1 MRLWK
6 SMAWGILLWHSQ
18 SGALCPAWPPARAAE
33 EIARLQQQLADW
45 NDIYWKQ
52 GVSAVDDSVYDQLS
66 ARLVQWQ
73 RCVGQDV
80 SSTPVSPPLNGTTM
94 HPVAHTGVRK
104 LADRQAVE
112 QWMRG
117 RSELWVQ
124 PKVDGVA
131 VTLVYQNGK
140 LTRAI
145 SRGNRLQGEDW
156 TPKIRLIPSIP
167 QTTQGALA
175 NAVLQGEIF
184 LQREGHIQQRMG
196 GMNARSKVAGML
208 MRQDNASALNSLG
221 IFIWAWPD
229 GPANMPERLSQL
241 AKAGF
246 SLTKKYSLVV
256 KDASEVERARQSWL
270 TSALPFVTDGVVI
283 RMAKEPASQYWR
295 PGQGDWLAAWK
306 YPPVAQVAQVS
317 AIQFSVGKSGKI
329 TVVASLVPVILDDK
343 RVQRVNIGSVKRWE
357 AWDIAPGDQIL
368 VSLAGQGIPRLDEVV
383 WRSRERSKPVP
394 PDSHFNSLT
403 CFYASATCQEQF
415 ISRLVWLGSRS
426 ALGLDGM
433 GEASWRALH
442 QTHRFEHIFSWLALT
457 SAQIANTP
465 GFAKGKSEQIWRQF
479 NLARRQSFTRWIMAM
494 DIPLTQA
501 ALQASGDRSWEQLLM
516 RTEQHWRQLPV
527 TGERRAGRVI
537 DWRDNPQIKTLSR
550 WLAAQHIPGFG
561 S

>member
-145 SRGNRLQGEDW
+145 SRGNGLQGEDW

-246 SLTKKYSLVV
+246 SLTKKYSLAV
-256 KDASEVERARQSWL
+256 KNASEVERARQSWL

-283 RMAKEPASQYWR
+283 RMAKEPASQHWR

-306 YPPVAQVAQVS
+306 YPPVAQVAQVEMC
-317 AIQFSVGKSGKI
+317 IR
-329 TVVASLVPVILDDK
+329 D
-343 RVQRVNIGSVKRWE
+343 R
-357 AWDIAPGDQIL
+357 IL

-516 RTEQHWRQLPV
+516 RTEQHWRQLPA

>member
-1 MRLWK
+1 
-6 SMAWGILLWHSQ
+6 
-18 SGALCPAWPPARAAE
+18 
-33 EIARLQQQLADW
+33 
-45 NDIYWKQ
+45 
-52 GVSAVDDSVYDQLS
+52 
-66 ARLVQWQ
+66 
-73 RCVGQDV
+73 
-80 SSTPVSPPLNGTTM
+80 
-94 HPVAHTGVRK
+94 
-104 LADRQAVE
+104 
-112 QWMRG
+112 
-117 RSELWVQ
+117 
-124 PKVDGVA
+124 
-131 VTLVYQNGK
+131 
-140 LTRAI
+140 
-145 SRGNRLQGEDW
+145 QGEDW
-156 TPKIRLIPSIP
+156 TPKIRRIPSIP

-208 MRQDNASALNSLG
+208 MRQDNASALHSLG

-246 SLTKKYSLVV
+246 SLTQKYSLAV
-256 KDASEVERARQSWL
+256 KNASEVERARQSWL

-283 RMAKEPASQYWR
+283 RMAKEPASQHWR
-295 PGQGDWLAAWK
+295 PGLGDWLAAWK

-329 TVVASLVPVILDDK
+329 AVVASLVPIILDDK

-394 PDSHFNSLT
+394 PGSHFNSLT
-403 CFYASATCQEQF
+403 CFYASARCQEQF

-426 ALGLDGM
+426 ALGLEGM

-442 QTHRFEHIFSWLALT
+442 QTHHFEHIFSWLALT

-494 DIPLTQA
+494 DIPLTQT
-501 ALQASGDRSWEQLLM
+501 ALQSSGDRSWEQLLM
-516 RTEQHWRQLPV
+516 RTDQHWRQLPA

-537 DWRDNPQIKTLSR
+537 DWRDNPQIKALSR

>member
-1 MRLWK
+1 MKLWK
-6 SMAWGILLWHSQ
+6 SMAWGMLLWHAQ
-18 SGALCPAWPPARAAE
+18 SGAVCPDWPSARATE
-33 EIARLQQQLADW
+33 EISRLQQQLADW

-73 RCVGQDV
+73 RCVGDDV
-80 SSTPVSPPLNGTTM
+80 SPEQGLPPISGSTA

-104 LADRQAVE
+104 LADRQALA

-117 RSELWVQ
+117 RSGLWVQ

-145 SRGNRLQGEDW
+145 SRGNGLQGEDW
-156 TPKIRLIPSIP
+156 TQKIYHIPAIP
-167 QTTQGALA
+167 QTTRGALA

-208 MRQDNASALNSLG
+208 MRQDNAPALNTLG

-229 GPANMPERLSQL
+229 GPTTMSERLNQL
-241 AKAGF
+241 TKAGF
-246 SLTKKYSLVV
+246 SLTQKYSRAV
-256 KDASEVERARQSWL
+256 KSADDVEQARQLWL

-283 RMAKEPASQYWR
+283 RMAKEPTSHHWQ

-329 TVVASLVPVILDDK
+329 AVVASLVPVMLDDK
-343 RVQRVNIGSVKRWE
+343 RVQRVNIGSVKRWQ

-394 PDSHFNSLT
+394 PGHDFNSLT
-403 CFYASATCQEQF
+403 CFYASAACQEQF

-426 ALGLDGM
+426 VLGLDGM
-433 GEASWRALH
+433 GEARWRALH
-442 QTHRFEHIFSWLALT
+442 QMHRFEHIFSWLALT
-457 SAQIANTP
+457 PAQIASTP
-465 GFAKGKSEQIWRQF
+465 GFAKEKSEQIWRQF
-479 NLARRQSFTRWIMAM
+479 NLARRQPFSRWIMAM

-501 ALQASGDRSWEQLLM
+501 ALQASGVRSWEQLL
-516 RTEQHWRQLPV
+516 TQTKQHWRQLPA
-527 TGERRAGRVI
+527 TGERRVGKIIA
-537 DWRDNPQIKTLSR
+537 WQDNPQINALSR
-550 WLAAQHIPGFG
+550 WLATQRIPGFG
-561 S
+561 P

>member
-1 MRLWK
+1 
-6 SMAWGILLWHSQ
+6 
-18 SGALCPAWPPARAAE
+18 
-33 EIARLQQQLADW
+33 
-45 NDIYWKQ
+45 
-52 GVSAVDDSVYDQLS
+52 
-66 ARLVQWQ
+66 
-73 RCVGQDV
+73 
-80 SSTPVSPPLNGTTM
+80 
-94 HPVAHTGVRK
+94 
-104 LADRQAVE
+104 
-112 QWMRG
+112 MRG

-145 SRGNRLQGEDW
+145 SRGNGLQGEDW

-196 GMNARSKVAGML
+196 GMNARSKAAGML

-246 SLTKKYSLVV
+246 SLTKKYSLAV

-317 AIQFSVGKSGKI
+317 AIQFSVGEKRQDYRSS
-329 TVVASLVPVILDDK
+329 VACP
-343 RVQRVNIGSVKRWE
+343 RYIG
-357 AWDIAPGDQIL
+357 
-368 VSLAGQGIPRLDEVV
+368 
-383 WRSRERSKPVP
+383 
-394 PDSHFNSLT
+394 
-403 CFYASATCQEQF
+403 
-415 ISRLVWLGSRS
+415 
-426 ALGLDGM
+426 
-433 GEASWRALH
+433 
-442 QTHRFEHIFSWLALT
+442 
-457 SAQIANTP
+457 
-465 GFAKGKSEQIWRQF
+465 
-479 NLARRQSFTRWIMAM
+479 
-494 DIPLTQA
+494 
-501 ALQASGDRSWEQLLM
+501 
-516 RTEQHWRQLPV
+516 
-527 TGERRAGRVI
+527 
-537 DWRDNPQIKTLSR
+537 
-550 WLAAQHIPGFG
+550 
-561 S
+561 